1 MLSGVVVVVLLVTF
15 LMSPIYKVTA
25 TLQIIQDNPSAL
37 MGGANTDLL
46 GALSGSSEMD
56 RFYETQYN
64 ILQSPSIAYELIDS
78 LNLKDHPSYKE
89 MEQRITRMIPL
100 RLSGKNMPNTCWIT

>member
-1 MLSGVVVVVLLVTF
+1 M
-15 LMSPIYKVTA
+15 
-25 TLQIIQDNPSAL
+25 QIVQDNPSAL
-37 MGGANTDLL
+37 MGGSSSDLL
-46 GALSGSSEMD
+46 SALTGSSEMD

-89 MEQRITRMIPL
+89 MEKDIP
-100 RLSGKNMPNTCWIT
+100 G